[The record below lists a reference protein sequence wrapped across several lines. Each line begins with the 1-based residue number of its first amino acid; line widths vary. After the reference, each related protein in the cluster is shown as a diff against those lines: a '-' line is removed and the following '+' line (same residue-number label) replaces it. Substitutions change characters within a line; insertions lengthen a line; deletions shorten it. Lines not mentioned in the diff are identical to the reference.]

1 MNGLRSRII
10 PSLLID
16 EGRLVKTRQ
25 FADPKYVGDPINA
38 VKIFNEKE
46 VDELALFDISAW
58 RRREPNFKLLEKI
71 SKEARMPLCYG
82 GGITEVD
89 QAVRVVSLG
98 FEKVSISRAGL
109 LRPRLIEEVAARIG
123 SQSTV
128 VTLDVKKNTWRAGW
142 AVYLE
147 NGRKK
152 FGDSLEDL
160 LTKCQSL
167 GAGEIV
173 LNSIDREGQLGG
185 YDLEL
190 AQLLARTVSTPI
202 TLLGGAGSTEH
213 MEALERAVG
222 VVGAAAGT
230 LFVFKGVHR
239 AVLISYAKPSR
250 AQAL

>member
-1 MNGLRSRII
+1 M
-10 PSLLID
+10 D

-25 FADPKYVGDPINA
+25 FAEPKYVGDPINA

-58 RRREPNFKLLEKI
+58 RGREPNFKLLEKI

-82 GGITEVD
+82 GGITDVE
-89 QAVRVVSLG
+89 QAVRIISLG
-98 FEKVSISRAGL
+98 FEKVSISRAAL
-109 LRPRLIEEVAARIG
+109 LQPQLIEEIAARIG

-128 VTLDVKKNTWRAGW
+128 VTLDVKKNSWRSGW
-142 AVYLE
+142 TVYLE
-147 NGRKK
+147 NGKK
-152 FGDSLEDL
+152 KVGDGLEGL
-160 LTKCQSL
+160 LKKCQSL

-173 LNSIDREGQLGG
+173 LNSIDREGLLAG

-190 AQLLARTVSTPI
+190 ANLLARTVSTPI
-202 TLLGGAGSTEH
+202 TLLGGAGSTED

-239 AVLISYAKPSR
+239 AVLISYGKPSR
-250 AQAL
+250 SSVS